1 MRYIKTMK
9 KSKIMEMC
17 QKLVTPEIERNVEY
31 SMFIADRIFDILD
44 QKGMTQREF
53 AKRLNKNESEIS
65 AWLTGTHTFTTKTLS
80 KIEIALGERI
90 HPLDKQAVNNVVKIE
105 TAPMILVVTKVGAR
119 LSAQEEYSFA
129 NAGSLVGKVSA
140 GKELCS

>member
-1 MRYIKTMK
+1 MHYTKTMK

-53 AKRLNKNESEIS
+53 AKRLNKNESEIRDRKS
-65 AWLTGTHTFTTKTLS
+65 
-80 KIEIALGERI
+80 
-90 HPLDKQAVNNVVKIE
+90 VV
-105 TAPMILVVTKVGAR
+105 
-119 LSAQEEYSFA
+119 
-129 NAGSLVGKVSA
+129 
-140 GKELCS
+140 

>member
-1 MRYIKTMK
+1 MHYIKTMK

-90 HPLDKQAVNNVVKIE
+90 HPLDKQAVNNVVKID
-105 TAPMILVVTKVGAR
+105 TAPMIIVTTEPGA
-119 LSAQEEYSFA
+119 SWNTEEYSFV
-129 NAGSLVGKVSA
+129 NAGSLVVKVATGK
-140 GKELCS
+140 GLCS